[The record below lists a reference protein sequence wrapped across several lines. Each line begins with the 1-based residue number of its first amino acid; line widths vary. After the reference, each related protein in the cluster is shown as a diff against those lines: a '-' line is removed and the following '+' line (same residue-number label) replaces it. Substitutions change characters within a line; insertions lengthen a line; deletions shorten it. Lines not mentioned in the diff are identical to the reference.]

1 MVKKGH
7 TLPDCLQCCCVFKPF
22 YIYIYQRNPS
32 QHLRVFHSLHH
43 KSIFQLQSITAV
55 KIFLLDWCIKKGHEW
70 LDLEIKT
77 HIGTSAPG
85 KFLTSWAPLNPQS
98 LFFILM
104 CACSW
109 RGEGTSVHSHNCNL
123 GDTSAK
129 DKQIKATLGH
139 FIKTCQPPCG
149 QKQTESQLSSRSE
162 TSCLLGKETTE
173 KLNIPQNTYIFSG
186 SSLESRQDSC

>member
-1 MVKKGH
+1 MEYLIPLIK
-7 TLPDCLQCCCVFKPF
+7 
-22 YIYIYQRNPS
+22 
-32 QHLRVFHSLHH
+32 SL
-43 KSIFQLQSITAV
+43 FQLQSVTVVV
-55 KIFLLDWCIKKGHEW
+55 KIFPLDWCIKSHLW
-70 LDLEIKT
+70 LNLEIKT
-77 HIGTSAPG
+77 HIGTSASG
-85 KFLTSWAPLNPQS
+85 KSLTSWAPLNPQS

-149 QKQTESQLSSRSE
+149 NKQTESQLSSRSE
-162 TSCLLGKETTE
+162 TSYLLGTETTQII
-173 KLNIPQNTYIFSG
+173 NIPLRKGHQPV
-186 SSLESRQDSC
+186 LSCG